1 MNLSGIL
8 SKISAES
15 LLSLYPSFVKN
26 INLDLGKQLWSRFF
40 VYVFL
45 SSFFVDWS
53 YIRETIVSKWG
64 ISLVLVTILHV
75 YTSYRG
81 FQLLEGGIAYSIFYT
96 YPLFILLM
104 SREAVHPILLLSI
117 VGVYLLASESTK
129 PGAETMAEPMPEPMP
144 EPMTEPMAEL
154 EEKSREKEAT
164 TSSTSTSTT
173 KYLGLSMVFLAAL
186 TEAAIYFIVKRLP
199 TKNNWNHI
207 FLSYGL
213 GAVGLTAYYLPQ
225 LTGGITSTVAISL
238 VINAIIGLFGYLLRF
253 YSIGVLPP
261 LLYSSLSYVGIFMA
275 YVYGVVF
282 NGEQITGQKIGGTA
296 LILLSNVYVLYKKY
310 Y

>member
-53 YIRETIVSKWG
+53 YIRATIFTKWG
-64 ISLVLVTILHV
+64 ISLVLATLLHV

-104 SREAVHPILLLSI
+104 SREAIHPVLLLSI

-129 PGAETMAEPMPEPMP
+129 PMVKPIAETM
-144 EPMTEPMAEL
+144 TEESTP
-154 EEKSREKEAT
+154 KSRETAVAAN
-164 TSSTSTSTT
+164 SSTQ
-173 KYLGLSMVFLAAL
+173 KYLGLFMVFLAAL
-186 TEAAIYFIVKRLP
+186 TEAAIYFIVKKLP
-199 TKNNWNHI
+199 TQNNWNHI
-207 FLSYGL
+207 FLSYGV
-213 GAVGLTAYYLPQ
+213 GALGLTAYYLPQ
-225 LTGGITSTVAISL
+225 LSGGLTSTVAISL

-253 YSIGVLPP
+253 YSIGVLSPI
-261 LLYSSLSYVGIFMA
+261 LYSSLSYVGIFMA

-282 NGEQITGQKIGGTA
+282 NGEQITTPKIGGTA
-296 LILLSNVYVLYKKY
+296 LILLSNMYVLYTKY
-310 Y
+310 FR

>member
-1 MNLSGIL
+1 MNPLHIL
-8 SKISAES
+8 SKIGAES

-26 INLDLGKQLWSRFF
+26 INMDLGQQLWSRFF

-45 SSFFVDWS
+45 SSFFVDWG

-64 ISLVLVTILHV
+64 ISLVLITIIHV

-104 SREAVHPILLLSI
+104 SRENIHPILILSI
-117 VGVYLLASESTK
+117 IGVYLLASEPAAKENMEVSPKKEDAAPTT
-129 PGAETMAEPMPEPMP
+129 ETRDTMDGSIIDGKNWGVFMI
-144 EPMTEPMAEL
+144 
-154 EEKSREKEAT
+154 
-164 TSSTSTSTT
+164 
-173 KYLGLSMVFLAAL
+173 FLAAV
-186 TEAAIYFIVKRLP
+186 TEAAIYFIVKKLP

-213 GAVGLTAYYLPQ
+213 GAFGLTAYYLPQ
-225 LTGGITSTVAISL
+225 IKTAITPTVGISL

-261 LLYSSLSYVGIFMA
+261 IVYSSLSYFGIFMA
-275 YVYGVVF
+275 YIYGIIF
-282 NGEQITGQKIGGTA
+282 NSDKITLQKIGGTA
-296 LILLSNVYVLYKKY
+296 LILLSNMYVLYKKY
-310 Y
+310 L

>member
-1 MNLSGIL
+1 MNPLGIL
-8 SKISAES
+8 SKIVAES

-40 VYVFL
+40 IYVFL
-45 SSFFVDWS
+45 SSFFVDWD
-53 YIRETIVSKWG
+53 YIRETIISKWG

-104 SREAVHPILLLSI
+104 SRETIHPILFLSI
-117 VGVYLLASESTK
+117 VGVYLLATDSNINPDKETMKDRGDSTETDVS
-129 PGAETMAEPMPEPMP
+129 PADSPPAET
-144 EPMTEPMAEL
+144 
-154 EEKSREKEAT
+154 KSW
-164 TSSTSTSTT
+164 
-173 KYLGLSMVFLAAL
+173 GVFMVSLAAI
-186 TEAAIYFIVKRLP
+186 TEAAIYFIVKKLP

-213 GAVGLTAYYLPQ
+213 GAFGLTAYYLPQ
-225 LTGGITSTVAISL
+225 IKTGITPTLGISL

-261 LLYSSLSYVGIFMA
+261 IVYSSLSYLGIFMA
-275 YVYGVVF
+275 YVYGVIF
-282 NGEQITGQKIGGTA
+282 NSDKITLQKIGGTS
-296 LILLSNVYVLYKKY
+296 LILLSNMYILYKKY
-310 Y
+310 F